1 MCRLS
6 KIYDFVY
13 YEFIEPVMTHEENVM
28 LDQHSLPLSLSLQNR
43 WRQTYC
49 LMMCLGQITY
59 FMGGT
64 LMLVETIH
72 SSM

>member
-28 LDQHSLPLSLSLQNR
+28 LDQHSLSLSLSLCR
-43 WRQTYC
+43 
-49 LMMCLGQITY
+49 I
-59 FMGGT
+59 GGGK
-64 LMLVETIH
+64 LIV
-72 SSM
+72 